1 MEIQLE
7 SSLPLARSLA
17 LSSRLQSTEIGNWI
31 SSSSMK
37 YGRWSWLFAFRQIVR
52 FDDEARPTVFFL
64 FFFLPPPE
72 ALARIRGRRSS
83 TTRRASLSLSLSIP
97 SNTAPLENPAVLV
110 CVFEKYFSLVRFDYG
125 SRVIPRVASAIT
137 KIHRIRDAGGHR
149 YEKNPAEERKGAG
162 SEKLIK
168 GIRVARRGGR
178 IDDASLSFSPL
189 DDGTFHGMITITNVA
204 WLSKQTFIKARRIVA
219 RVARLWFEKTRR
231 SRRGAR
237 YRDD

>member
-1 MEIQLE
+1 MAGE
-7 SSLPLARSLA
+7 AGY
-17 LSSRLQSTEIGNWI
+17 SRLDKS
-31 SSSSMK
+31 
-37 YGRWSWLFAFRQIVR
+37 FA
-52 FDDEARPTVFFL
+52 
-64 FFFLPPPE
+64 
-72 ALARIRGRRSS
+72 S
-83 TTRRASLSLSLSIP
+83 TTRHGLRYFFCFFFSQFPRHWRAYAAVDRPPLDVPLSLSLSIP

-219 RVARLWFEKTRR
+219 RVARL
-231 SRRGAR
+231 
-237 YRDD
+237 

>member
-1 MEIQLE
+1 MAGEAGYL
-7 SSLPLARSLA
+7 
-17 LSSRLQSTEIGNWI
+17 RLDKS
-31 SSSSMK
+31 
-37 YGRWSWLFAFRQIVR
+37 FA
-52 FDDEARPTVFFL
+52 
-64 FFFLPPPE
+64 
-72 ALARIRGRRSS
+72 S
-83 TTRRASLSLSLSIP
+83 TTRHGLRYFFCFFFSPLPRHWRAYAAVHHSTCLSLSLSLSIP

-168 GIRVARRGGR
+168 GIRVARRGGP

-219 RVARLWFEKTRR
+219 RVARL
-231 SRRGAR
+231 
-237 YRDD
+237 